1 MTAPNPKR
9 ARHIRVLSHQDLSP
23 NLRRIVFHSPD
34 LADYPFVCNGAHIK
48 LLLPLPGQ
56 EVPVLPEAT
65 PQGPKWADKST
76 RPIGRT
82 YTLRGYDR
90 DACTISIDFVLH
102 SDAGPAADFA
112 RNAAAGQTLG
122 VSAPAGPSPMLKSA
136 ARYLFAGDLSALPAI
151 GSMIEDMPATA
162 AGDVL
167 LWLPEE
173 ADLPAL
179 PLPEAVRLHTFFG
192 GMEQA
197 APLIERFRSLRPAA
211 DSDTFVWIAGEAGMV
226 AELRH
231 SARRDW
237 SLPAA
242 RCYAVPYWHHGEAE
256 EAYHDK
262 RHDFLDSED

>member
-90 DACTISIDFVLH
+90 DACTISVDFVLH

-122 VSAPAGPSPMLKSA
+122 VSAPAGPSPMLKPA

-167 LWLPEE
+167 LWLPEK

-192 GMEQA
+192 GMPQRPPRLVAARRPLLRRPLLAPRRKRRVLPQQTPRLFGQRRLNFQA
-197 APLIERFRSLRPAA
+197 ACHLAGSLKRQTRKAA
-211 DSDTFVWIAGEAGMV
+211 LYIPPC
-226 AELRH
+226 LR
-231 SARRDW
+231 
-237 SLPAA
+237 
-242 RCYAVPYWHHGEAE
+242 GT
-256 EAYHDK
+256 
-262 RHDFLDSED
+262 